1 MRTLIIICLLI
12 VSLISGSGCIGSSS
26 EPVNETSSVNET
38 SPVNETNFEDEI
50 DNQTSS
56 FNSTEEDVSIE
67 NSSEKTSNT
76 LKLEGQSSFS
86 KYYNKENLQFEA
98 TVPTYPSFG
107 SKHILTSEY
116 T

>member
-1 MRTLIIICLLI
+1 MKMRTLIIICLLI

-38 SPVNETNFEDEI
+38 NFEDET

-76 LKLEGQSSFS
+76 LKLEWQSSFS

>member
-1 MRTLIIICLLI
+1 LKMRTLIIICLLI

-26 EPVNETSSVNET
+26 EPVNET